1 VPASSSG
8 SSPPERA
15 TLSRDLADF
24 LIELSIA
31 LHKHTMYPEGHP
43 SLAPAA
49 AGVTRRVESLL
60 ETRSSVSLGVA
71 RNQMVIEGVAT
82 DPKHPVLAELAARLH
97 RHHLGAVTFRR
108 GVEVLEIAAVLK
120 TLAVDAER
128 SGEPLGLGP
137 PERLRAS
144 AHVQLHPLT
153 YERLELV
160 DDGSTASEGGARA
173 AQLWVGL
180 ARAALATAPED
191 PQPTSTEPAV
201 IAKAIDERA
210 KSGTAAYDQ
219 VIVGYLLQIAEELKT
234 AGTAEAVAL
243 RRRTARLIRDL
254 QPDTL
259 RRLLDMGGDFV
270 QRRKFVQDASDGMA
284 VDAVVEILKAAAEAS
299 QQTISHSL
307 VRILSKLAAHAEGG
321 VADVRPQAD
330 AALREQVRHL
340 LEGWTLRDPNPDAY
354 GAALQRMSRTA
365 PLFAPRAERGH
376 PPEPD
381 RIVAMAL
388 EVGTVSPHVLA
399 AADRLVEEGR
409 LGRLL
414 EALAE
419 AHDTAAAPELW
430 ARLANPDVVRRL
442 AAREPVDFP
451 TLERLVPRVG
461 LQAGP
466 PLLDAL
472 AAAEARGTRR
482 GLLAQLA
489 KMGPALAPVVIGRL
503 DDPRWYV
510 TRNLLALLEDLAPLP
525 PGFSAAAYLRHA
537 DARVR
542 WQAVKL
548 QVTLPAE
555 RDAAIAAG
563 LQDPDPRTLRLAL
576 GLAVALQTCPD
587 GAVPALVG
595 RATDRAAPPDVR
607 ALAIRALAH
616 ARPPAALE
624 TLLRLTAGGRTL
636 FGRAKLPPKS
646 PELLAAL
653 IALGTGWRLHPEAR
667 AVLQRAQASPDP
679 EIQAAGE
686 AGGPE

>member
-1 VPASSSG
+1 MPAPSG
-8 SSPPERA
+8 ERA
-15 TLSRDLADF
+15 SLSRELADF

-49 AGVTRRVESLL
+49 TGVTRRVESLL
-60 ETRSSVSLGVA
+60 ESRSTVSLGVA

-82 DPKHPVLAELAARLH
+82 DPKHPVLAELAGRLH

-108 GVEVLEIAAVLK
+108 GVEVPEVAAVLK

-128 SGEPLGLGP
+128 SGEPLGLGS
-137 PERLRAS
+137 PERLRAW

-160 DDGSTASEGGARA
+160 DDGTAASEGGARA

-284 VDAVVEILKAAAEAS
+284 VEAVVEILKAAAEAS

-307 VRILSKLAAHAEGG
+307 VRILSKLAAHAEAGA
-321 VADVRPQAD
+321 ADVRPQAD
-330 AALREQVRHL
+330 AALREQIKQL
-340 LEGWTLRDPNPDAY
+340 LQGWTLRDPNPDAY

-365 PLFAPRAERGH
+365 PLFVSRAEQGH

-388 EVGTVSPHVLA
+388 EVGTVGPQVLA
-399 AADRLVEEGR
+399 AADRVVEEGR

-419 AHDTAAAPELW
+419 APETATAPELW
-430 ARLANPDVVRRL
+430 ARLANPDVVRRV
-442 AAREPVDFP
+442 AAREPVDFS

-461 LQAGP
+461 LPAGA

-472 AAAEARGTRR
+472 ATAEARGTRR

-503 DDPRWYV
+503 NDPRWYV
-510 TRNLLALLEDLAPLP
+510 TRNLLALLEDLSPLP
-525 PGFSAAAYLRHA
+525 QGFSAATYLRHA

-563 LQDPDPRTLRLAL
+563 LQDQDPRTLRLAL

-587 GAVPALVG
+587 GAVAALVA
-595 RATDRAAPPDVR
+595 RVADRASPPDVR
-607 ALAIRALAH
+607 ALAIRALGH
-616 ARPPAALE
+616 ARAPAALE
-624 TLLRLTAGGRTL
+624 TLLRLTSGGRTL
-636 FGRAKLPPKS
+636 FGREKLPAKS
-646 PELLAAL
+646 PELVAAL
-653 IALGTGWRLHPEAR
+653 VALATGWRGSPR
-667 AVLQRAQASPDP
+667 VDAVLERARASPDA
-679 EIQAAGE
+679 EIQAA
-686 AGGPE
+686 ADSGGHS